1 MDDGHNAIDIFKFGK
16 PAGFFRLLGH
26 KARDAARTIY
36 RGQHTNIITGAK
48 PSVTAWI
55 AHKEFLLG
63 GRRQCCDI
71 LGKVIVLAMV
81 AHADIV
87 GMNMIAR
94 RNIGGGR
101 PDNLT
106 IAQHRVASRNR
117 AGGDFVPAC
126 DRCIQENPTLGKPG
140 TLGQITERNFNIVAG
155 VQQNAVWG

>member
-26 KARDAARTIY
+26 EARDTARTIH
-36 RGQHTNIITGAK
+36 RGQHTDIVAGAK
-48 PSVTAWI
+48 PSVTARI

-63 GRRQCCDI
+63 GSRQSRDI
-71 LGKVIVLAMV
+71 FGKVIVLTMLT
-81 AHADIV
+81 HADIV

-117 AGGDFVPAC
+117 ADGYFVPAC
-126 DRCIQENPTLGKPG
+126 DRCTQENPTLGNPG